1 MTIKPGHPSIHHI
14 VRQVLGRAFR
24 ETGQALERAA
34 IRVSDW
40 AVTERAFGD
49 EPVVYE
55 DHLKRHRTYMPL
67 LTRGEPIIDDD
78 VSYIAP
84 CSTLIGSVRVH
95 KDASI
100 WYGAI
105 LRGDVIQNGNSWHY
119 TREENLHNIPDIT
132 AFNKR
137 EVFTTL
143 SKHLAE
149 IGGIIRIGEGS
160 NVQDGCLIDA
170 HHGHS
175 IIGKGVTIGH
185 LAHIHSA
192 SVGDYSLIGMGS
204 VLNRGVVVES
214 EAFVA
219 AGAVVSQDTQVKSGE
234 LWAGNPAKKLRDLTE
249 AERIKLHYQSEEYI
263 KVARN
268 QRGVMELG
276 GNVASLL
283 TIPSNVLIKDK
294 TKESVQLV
302 EETKT
307 VDLELDTKSTKTSPT
322 LTSLS

>member
-1 MTIKPGHPSIHHI
+1 MTMKPGYPSFHHI
-14 VRQVLGRAFR
+14 VRQVMGRALR

-34 IRVSDW
+34 IRVSNW
-40 AVTERAFGD
+40 AMTEVEFGD
-49 EPVVYE
+49 EPVVYD

-67 LTRGEPIIDDD
+67 LNRGEPIIDDD

-105 LRGDVIQNGNSWHY
+105 LRGDVIQNGHSWHL
-119 TREENLHNIPDIT
+119 TREENLHGIPDIIE
-132 AFNKR
+132 FNKQQMIA
-137 EVFTTL
+137 
-143 SKHLAE
+143 SANKHLAE
-149 IGGIIRIGEGS
+149 TGGIVRIGEGS

-204 VLNRGVVVES
+204 VLNRGVVVET

-234 LWAGNPAKKLRDLTE
+234 LWVGNPARKLRDLTE
-249 AERIKLHYQSEEYI
+249 TERNKLHYQSEEYI

-276 GNVASLL
+276 GNAASLVHV
-283 TIPSNVLIKDK
+283 PAFVLVDEK
-294 TKESVQLV
+294 TEELVSLV
-302 EETKT
+302 EGTKSADT
-307 VDLELDTKSTKTSPT
+307 ELDTKSSKTSP
-322 LTSLS
+322 SLS